1 MSFRSPQSVL
11 AFLALQLRDRCR
23 EADTAFASWRFSG
36 ELADAQQQPDDLATD
51 APRVVLQASPGQFAI
66 SDSLH
71 PCYRFECEL
80 VAFIQPA
87 GAQMRPERVMPL
99 FAQVESLFRAMLA
112 EYRAQPLVDPA
123 DDVAGCFL
131 VDAYAE
137 ASSAESSELYF
148 LLKIPFTLILQ
159 F

>member
-1 MSFRSPQSVL
+1 MSFRTPQAVL

-23 EADTAFASWRFSG
+23 AADAAFASWRFSG

-66 SDSLH
+66 TDSLH
-71 PCYRFECEL
+71 PCFRYDCEL
-80 VAFIQPA
+80 SAFIQPA
-87 GAQMRPERVMPL
+87 GAQMRPETFMPTL
-99 FAQVESLFRAMLA
+99 AQIEALFRSLLG
-112 EYRAQPLVDPA
+112 EYQGQPLVDPA

-131 VDAYAE
+131 VSAYSETSSAE
-137 ASSAESSELYF
+137 ASDVYF
-148 LLKIPFTLILQ
+148 LLKVPFTIILQ

>member
-1 MSFRSPQSVL
+1 MSFRTPQSVL

-23 EADTAFASWRFSG
+23 AADAAFAAWRFSG

-66 SDSLH
+66 TESLH
-71 PCYRFECEL
+71 PCFRFECEL

-87 GAQMRPERVMPL
+87 GGQMRPETFMTR
-99 FAQVESLFRAMLA
+99 FAQVEELFRALLTD
-112 EYRAQPLVDPA
+112 YRDQPLVDPA

-131 VDAYAE
+131 VDSFAEVSSTE
-137 ASSAESSELYF
+137 ASEVYF
-148 LLKIPFTLILQ
+148 LLKVPFTIILQ

>member
-1 MSFRSPQSVL
+1 MSFRTPQSVL
-11 AFLALQLRDRCR
+11 AFLALQLRERCR
-23 EADTAFASWRFSG
+23 AADDAFASWRFSG
-36 ELADAQQQPDDLATD
+36 ELADAQQQPDNLATD
-51 APRVVLQASPGQFAI
+51 APRVVLQASQGQFAI
-66 SDSLH
+66 SESLH
-71 PCYRFECEL
+71 PCFRFECEL

-87 GAQMRPERVMPL
+87 GAQMRPETFMSRL
-99 FAQVESLFRAMLA
+99 AQVEALFRAMLA

-137 ASSAESSELYF
+137 ASSAEASELYF
-148 LLKIPFTLILQ
+148 LLKVPFTLILQ